1 MTLAIPDRAT
11 VEAVLSVDK
20 PVVNVSIIKPKAG
33 RFDEFMT
40 LQLAQH
46 MRLRGKVEG
55 LRGGRLFSSPA
66 SGALVLVSMFET
78 AADAGRFSW
87 DPRLRDHLDRVRP
100 LIETA
105 EAGTYDLA
113 YAVGEV

>member
-1 MTLAIPDRAT
+1 
-11 VEAVLSVDK
+11 
-20 PVVNVSIIKPKAG
+20 
-33 RFDEFMT
+33 MT

-66 SGALVLVSMFET
+66 NGALVLVSMFET
-78 AADAGRFSW
+78 ATDAGRFSW
-87 DPRLRDHLDRVRP
+87 DPRLRDHMDRVRP